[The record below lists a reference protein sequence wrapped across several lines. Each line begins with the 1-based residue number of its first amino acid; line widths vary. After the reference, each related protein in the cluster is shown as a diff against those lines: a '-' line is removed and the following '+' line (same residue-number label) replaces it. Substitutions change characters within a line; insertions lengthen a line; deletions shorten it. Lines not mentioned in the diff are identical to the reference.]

1 MCSLWLFCLSFQCG
15 ESSKDFFA
23 TFNSPEDHYLLW
35 FRNEGPS
42 MNPLLPFLMVGDP
55 SLEALPRL
63 LSDARSLGLEAIE
76 LGLPHSDP
84 IADGPV
90 LQAAAHRAIARGA
103 TPLRVLESL
112 AGLKDSPDVILF
124 TYLNPLLQIGVERLK
139 ALLAPTPV
147 KALLVVDLP
156 FGEEPAFETEL
167 RGGGYPMV
175 PLLAPTTTL
184 ERAGAIFSERPDPG
198 ATAPFAQRFAYVV
211 ARLGVTGSGQGTD
224 LGPVS
229 ERVAGLRRLSERP
242 LAVGFG
248 LSDSRSLEAVR
259 AMGAT
264 PVIGSALVQE
274 LANGRHLRDVLSPA
288 MVDDR

>member
-1 MCSLWLFCLSFQCG
+1 MSL
-15 ESSKDFFA
+15 
-23 TFNSPEDHYLLW
+23 
-35 FRNEGPS
+35 
-42 MNPLLPFLMVGDP
+42 NPLLPFLMAGDP
-55 SLEALPRL
+55 SLEALPQL
-63 LSDARSLGLEAIE
+63 LSDAKAMGLEAIE

-112 AGLKDSPDVILF
+112 AGLTDSPDIILF
-124 TYLNPLLQIGVERLK
+124 TYLNPLLQMGAERLK
-139 ALLAPTPV
+139 ALLRPTPV

-156 FGEEPAFETEL
+156 FGEEPGFEVDL
-167 RGGGYPMV
+167 RAAGYPMV
-175 PLLAPTTTL
+175 PLLAPTTSID
-184 ERAGAIFSERPDPG
+184 RARQLLADRPDPG
-198 ATAPFAQRFAYVV
+198 TSAPFAQRFAYVV
-211 ARLGVTGSGQGTD
+211 ARLGVTGTGQDTD

-229 ERVAGLRRLSERP
+229 RRVADLKGLVDRP

-248 LSDSRSLEAVR
+248 LSDSRSLAAIR

-274 LANGRHLRDVLSPA
+274 LVKGRSLREALASR
-288 MVDDR
+288 MVNDA